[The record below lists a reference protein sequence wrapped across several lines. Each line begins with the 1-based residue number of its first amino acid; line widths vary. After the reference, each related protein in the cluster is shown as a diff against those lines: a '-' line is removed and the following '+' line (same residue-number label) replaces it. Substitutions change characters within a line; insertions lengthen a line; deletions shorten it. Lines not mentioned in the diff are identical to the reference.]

1 LPAWYA
7 GQVIFAWEVAVKA
20 ASLALLLLAA
30 SAAYAGQ
37 PPPPS
42 IKLPTMEDAP
52 PPAPAKARSSSTRQ
66 KRAAGALPARM
77 PYIVMYATATCPYCA
92 KARAYMAARG
102 IPYEEREAGNSQEFH
117 QFGGRGVP
125 LFVIGS
131 EVLQGFS
138 PAALDAAIWRAAP

>member
-1 LPAWYA
+1 MRAT
-7 GQVIFAWEVAVKA
+7 
-20 ASLALLLLAA
+20 SLAAVLLAA
-30 SAAYAGQ
+30 STTCAGQ
-37 PPPPS
+37 APPAS

-52 PPAPAKARSSSTRQ
+52 APVPAQTRPSAACR
-66 KRAAGALPARM
+66 KHAAGALPASM

-102 IPYEEREAGNSQEFH
+102 IPYEERSANGSHEFR
-117 QFGGRGVP
+117 QYGGRGVP

-138 PAALDAAIWRAAP
+138 PASLDAAIWRAAP

>member
-1 LPAWYA
+1 M
-7 GQVIFAWEVAVKA
+7 KA
-20 ASLALLLLAA
+20 ASLALILLAA
-30 SAAYAGQ
+30 CAAAFAGQ

-52 PPAPAKARSSSTRQ
+52 AAPPAKAQSTSTRQ
-66 KRAAGALPARM
+66 KRAAGTLPARL

-102 IPYEEREAGNSQEFH
+102 IPYEERDADDSQEFE
-117 QFGGRGVP
+117 QLGGRGVP

-131 EVLQGFS
+131 EVLQGFN